1 MGLRLADDG
10 DGLRHRAHR
19 CWRCRCDRADLSGK
33 YVVAGAADA
42 CVEQLLAFRTAGCT
56 HLVLSFVRDE
66 REPPEPGLAAF
77 AAEVLPRLRAA
88 VTAT

>member
-1 MGLRLADDG
+1 MWDSVPLTTAMACATERIA
-10 DGLRHRAHR
+10 
-19 CWRCRCDRADLSGK
+19 
-33 YVVAGAADA
+33 VGAADA
-42 CVEQLLAFRTAGCT
+42 CATQLLAFRAAGCT
-56 HLVLSFVRDE
+56 HLVLSLVRDE